1 MVDNVDKVDK
11 VDKVIFV
18 FVFVF
23 VFVCTC
29 YIVCV
34 LYESS
39 KDRWSGSKMAE
50 SESK

>member
-1 MVDNVDKVDK
+1 MVDKVDK
-11 VDKVIFV
+11 VDIVDKIV